1 MQHKRVSVGE
11 LLWDYVSAAENVTEW
26 GRSKKADIARL
37 QAPCLAD
44 IQATKLTEQDLRQV
58 LDRAKAELLCTRVI
72 ANPAQRARRLL
83 PEEEAKLLEHLSSRD
98 GRAAI
103 PIRTAPMRCAHA
115 SVGC

>member
-11 LLWDYVSAAENVTEW
+11 LLRDYVSAAENVTEW

-37 QAPCLAD
+37 QASGLAD
-44 IQATKLTEQDLRQV
+44 LQATKLLAQDLMQV
-58 LDRAKAELLCTRVI
+58 LIRAKVKMFRTRVI

-98 GRAAI
+98 GRASI